1 MDKQQAIKDLFHK
14 KEYELIDRYVIR
26 DGKTHPVAIICPGGG
41 YSLVCSFVEG
51 KPYAE
56 KLNAMGISAL
66 ILYYRTG
73 KKAGY
78 PHPQED
84 LARAVRE
91 VMERAKEWNLD
102 ADNYSIW
109 GSSAGGHLAASFAT
123 ENMGYAQYGLPRPA
137 CLVLVYPVITLHRE
151 LTHSGTRKN
160 LLGRDASCERES
172 FASIDEHVTADYP
185 RTFLWCGDADR
196 TVPPENSKRMDAALT
211 AAGIAHE
218 FHVYPGVKHGVGL
231 AEGTSAEGWIEQ
243 AVRFWM
249 NRTGEER

>member
-1 MDKQQAIKDLFHK
+1 MDKKQAFKDLIHK
-14 KEYELIDRYVIR
+14 KEYELIDHYVIR

-56 KLNAMGISAL
+56 KLNAMGISAV

-73 KKAGY
+73 KKALY
-78 PHPQED
+78 PNPQED

-102 ADNYSIW
+102 MDSYSIW

-123 ENMGYAQYGLPRPA
+123 EHMGYAQYGLPKPA

-151 LTHSGTRKN
+151 LTHMGTRNN
-160 LLGRDASCERES
+160 LLGKDASYEWES

-211 AAGIAHE
+211 TVGVEHE
-218 FHVYPGVKHGVGL
+218 FHIFPGVDHGIGL
-231 AEGTSAEGWIEQ
+231 AEGTSAEGWIDQ
-243 AVRFWM
+243 AVRFWRKR
-249 NRTGEER
+249 N